1 MLVSSVWIIV
11 DSVYWTFVILV
22 AFVVGR
28 CITINSNVTITIS
41 VCIVECNK
49 GVWSSGGSMY
59 GLGGGRLA
67 CASVS
72 LVTGGL
78 LVSGCLNLCGLAR
91 LG

>member
-1 MLVSSVWIIV
+1 M
-11 DSVYWTFVILV
+11 DSTFDILV
-22 AFVVGR
+22 AFVDGR
-28 CITINSNVTITIS
+28 FVIISSNVTITIS

-49 GVWSSGGSMY
+49 GVWSGGGSMY
-59 GLGGGRLA
+59 GLGQWVWTSGRLA

-78 LVSGCLNLCGLAR
+78 LVSCRLLLCGLAR